1 MFAAVCCDRRW
12 KTQGAGR
19 AGGGRELER
28 KTAFGVCGDVQK
40 GNGQA
45 VGLLEGG
52 TAGSKGNERLKW
64 LCLEKKMYQL
74 LLHVCMHRRCAF

>member
-1 MFAAVCCDRRW
+1 MLPSKNKKKAYLAACLQLCAVTGDGRRR
-12 KTQGAGR
+12 QQAGR

-52 TAGSKGNERLKW
+52 TAGSKGNERLK
-64 LCLEKKMYQL
+64 
-74 LLHVCMHRRCAF
+74 